1 MWKELFNSLLFL
13 IFCLPENNKTISR
26 KLILWEFKN
35 GFKNFTILLSRNFQF
50 LLSISSWQTHKR
62 KKKLSVY
69 RTISIYNLLE
79 NTDIELRGSL
89 LRSMSVSYSIVCKI
103 LNLFSDFFFFFRF
116 FFNFLD
122 NISSS
127 RSPETKQKKNWK
139 CVCVYLKLCKSS
151 GEKNSFIKP
160 FEKLQAVSENVTSFY
175 NIYYKN
181 TNI

>member
-1 MWKELFNSLLFL
+1 MVVWHLKLSSQNHILFFKFFFDNAVNPLGKYMWKELFNSLLFL

-35 GFKNFTILLSRNFQF
+35 GSKNFTILLSRNFQF

-103 LNLFSDFFFFFRF
+103 LNLFSDFFFFFVF
-116 FFNFLD
+116 FKIF
-122 NISSS
+122 
-127 RSPETKQKKNWK
+127 
-139 CVCVYLKLCKSS
+139 
-151 GEKNSFIKP
+151 
-160 FEKLQAVSENVTSFY
+160 
-175 NIYYKN
+175 
-181 TNI
+181 